1 MGNIARVTCKTCG
14 DQIVDTSALRGR
26 VCEDNGHCEYR
37 FTCPNCDSVTVRH
50 SERRIIDLLESN
62 GVCIDKWELPRSLP
76 VAQITTDLTV
86 IDVADLAP
94 PPQTDT
100 KLSEPVRYLKP

>member
-1 MGNIARVTCKTCG
+1 MGNIARVTCETCG

-26 VCEDNGHCEYR
+26 VCENNGLCEYR

-50 SERRIIDLLESN
+50 SERRIIDLLEAN

-76 VAQITTDLTV
+76 VGQIATDLTV
-86 IDVADLAP
+86 IDVADLSE
-94 PPQTDT
+94 PPQSSTNLRDAI
-100 KLSEPVRYLKP
+100 RYLKP